1 MLRAEV
7 YGSWSLK
14 ISKLNPQEVRFTRL
28 TREQRAEA
36 EAEAEAESGSEQP
49 QVTETE
55 EIELVSGAA
64 EQNKVGLAML
74 ICAMR
79 ILASYAQTT
88 NMEA

>member
-1 MLRAEV
+1 MNKR
-7 YGSWSLK
+7 
-14 ISKLNPQEVRFTRL
+14 
-28 TREQRAEA
+28 
-36 EAEAEAESGSEQP
+36 AEAEAESGSEQP
-49 QVTETE
+49 RVTETE
-55 EIELVSGAA
+55 EIELESGAA

>member
-28 TREQRAEA
+28 TREQRA